1 MPPTTLKF
9 EPWQSAVDPS
19 FWSELAR
26 RKLETVGLSEAPAT
40 VDALYAP
47 ASNAVVS
54 SPAQLDRYA
63 FRDDGGGS
71 DGGGSS
77 RASRPDASSSASA
90 SASASAR
97 DALSSGRFR
106 MPGTLVNVNTLERF
120 RAFDRAAFLASAAD
134 ALWAAILGGD
144 AERDPSLLTPFLL
157 LAHADLK
164 SWRFAY
170 WFAFPALKLAAP
182 IEALA
187 PPRTLADFA
196 GEDAGAEIADACE
209 RWLREGG
216 ACAWVVVEDAD
227 AETIPT
233 TEGDGKKTRRRRK
246 CVSLGEFRAAREK
259 GAALAPPTA
268 AHHASD
274 PPFMLAF
281 ADPCSNPAHP
291 GWALRNLLA
300 MVATTW
306 RPCPDEIDVVCCR
319 KTRGA
324 CAADASVVLRVGLGR
339 SAEALKKAAEEE
351 TADAT
356 SSKTRGGG
364 TYSLGAVGWELN
376 ANGRAGARV
385 ANLRSSMDPARLAAQ
400 ATDLNLKL
408 MRWRLFPE
416 LDADKLRATSCL
428 LLGAGT
434 LGCAV
439 ARCLLGWGV
448 RKISFVDNGLVSY
461 SNPARQSLFEHAD
474 CADGGR
480 PKAQCAAEALRR
492 IFPGVEAE
500 GVRLSIPMPGHVVSG
515 EREKER
521 VLADVD
527 ALEAMVD
534 AHDVVFLLTDT
545 RESRWLP
552 TVLCAAAKG
561 EKLLINA
568 ALGFDTYLVMRHG
581 GAAVEEEEVTEEEEE
596 EEEEREG
603 EDRAR
608 GKETTTRGEKGR
620 GKGGVASGRLGCYF
634 CNDVMAPGNSTA
646 DRTLDQQCTVTRP
659 GLAPV
664 AGALAVEMM
673 VALKHAPE
681 GARTPPPP
689 PPTPTTGSATVG
701 SNADAGGSN
710 TDQMSGVCAPARA
723 HRTPLGVVPHQ
734 IRGSVH
740 EHAQTLFAA
749 PAFPRC
755 VGCSPAV
762 TSRFRADKAG
772 FCLSAFNDPT
782 FLEDATGLTAVHEA
796 ADAAEWIG
804 GESDEDDF

>member
-339 SAEALKKAAEEE
+339 SAEALQKAAEEE

-534 AHDVVFLLTDT
+534 AHDVVFLLTITATVGDRDKPDANLPFPQRLGLT
-545 RESRWLP
+545 CVRGGEVVQVVDDEGHVFTGESENDQSLRGKGRKIELSLDPAQYHVDAQAMAEGGGKEGGGGDVLP
-552 TVLCAAAKG
+552 TEA
-561 EKLLINA
+561 
-568 ALGFDTYLVMRHG
+568 
-581 GAAVEEEEVTEEEEE
+581 
-596 EEEEREG
+596 
-603 EDRAR
+603 RAR
-608 GKETTTRGEKGR
+608 GGEGLRSGCTVKPLVGDTVHPVQPQVSLTPGRAHTR
-620 GKGGVASGRLGCYF
+620 A
-634 CNDVMAPGNSTA
+634 APG
-646 DRTLDQQCTVTRP
+646 
-659 GLAPV
+659 
-664 AGALAVEMM
+664 
-673 VALKHAPE
+673 
-681 GARTPPPP
+681 
-689 PPTPTTGSATVG
+689 
-701 SNADAGGSN
+701 
-710 TDQMSGVCAPARA
+710 
-723 HRTPLGVVPHQ
+723 
-734 IRGSVH
+734 
-740 EHAQTLFAA
+740 AA
-749 PAFPRC
+749 PGGDMYMCWGRWFPC
-755 VGCSPAV
+755 VPCA
-762 TSRFRADKAG
+762 
-772 FCLSAFNDPT
+772 
-782 FLEDATGLTAVHEA
+782 
-796 ADAAEWIG
+796 
-804 GESDEDDF
+804 

>member
-216 ACAWVVVEDAD
+216 ACAWVVVEDAA

-534 AHDVVFLLTDT
+534 AHDVVITPEVNVTTGKVNF
-545 RESRWLP
+545 RRHP
-552 TVLCAAAKG
+552 AAAANEPSASK
-561 EKLLINA
+561 
-568 ALGFDTYLVMRHG
+568 
-581 GAAVEEEEVTEEEEE
+581 
-596 EEEEREG
+596 
-603 EDRAR
+603 
-608 GKETTTRGEKGR
+608 
-620 GKGGVASGRLGCYF
+620 VASRS
-634 CNDVMAPGNSTA
+634 ASP
-646 DRTLDQQCTVTRP
+646 P
-659 GLAPV
+659 LAY
-664 AGALAVEMM
+664 
-673 VALKHAPE
+673 
-681 GARTPPPP
+681 
-689 PPTPTTGSATVG
+689 
-701 SNADAGGSN
+701 
-710 TDQMSGVCAPARA
+710 
-723 HRTPLGVVPHQ
+723 
-734 IRGSVH
+734 
-740 EHAQTLFAA
+740 
-749 PAFPRC
+749 
-755 VGCSPAV
+755 
-762 TSRFRADKAG
+762 
-772 FCLSAFNDPT
+772 
-782 FLEDATGLTAVHEA
+782 
-796 ADAAEWIG
+796 
-804 GESDEDDF
+804 